1 MAGNFMSKPIG
12 AKPVVPKKAG
22 GIKKPILK
30 GKPKVHHIEAK
41 SIEEAPTFKEV
52 TEELA
57 QNLEESFER
66 MKEQVVQ
73 QTSEPMVGQC
83 PPPGVE
89 ESLKKEVKIEAE
101 EVEVPVADP
110 EDDDKFEDKAMEE
123 MEKEVNEEVEEEK
136 PKTKKRT
143 RKKAKKESSDTTIVI
158 DSEPLSVEEYKDYM
172 TEIIRPSIQEWEDE
186 KEEVKDKMSTLNLDP
201 NMNPK
206 EIRELLAGLTDMHKE
221 MQDRLDEAKVN
232 LDNTVELIKSVEIKA
247 AAEGANA
254 EERKLKAL
262 IAKENY
268 VKEGETHSVNLT
280 VFKQLL
286 NERVLFYNSQI
297 NTLEYNK
304 FLVMTFQKVCST
316 ENKGF

>member
-172 TEIIRPSIQEWEDE
+172 AEIIRPSIQEWEDE